1 MAMKTRSDL
10 IEIMNEETL
19 FTLHEICERFG
30 VRGEFIVELVDY
42 GVITPLKENS
52 ADDWVFDAAALARLS
67 RALRLQHDL
76 EINLPGIAISL
87 DLLDDVQRLRR
98 QVSLLDRQLK
108 QLLGD

>member
-1 MAMKTRSDL
+1 MVRKTGSDR
-10 IEIMNEETL
+10 IEIINEETI
-19 FTLHEICERFG
+19 FTFHEICERFG

-42 GVITPLKENS
+42 GVIAPLKENS
-52 ADDWVFDAAALARLS
+52 AEEWVFDAAALARLS
-67 RALRLQHDL
+67 RALRLQRDL